1 MSSVGIAVI
10 LLSAIIK
17 GSVETKREANND
29 SAIADS
35 HRKKEKS
42 MTCHDIYCLRT
53 NIDFLKISVLNK
65 VFDLTSNHLT
75 TTFLNFVTSLMD
87 TSFDLF
93 LYLVHR

>member
-10 LLSAIIK
+10 LLSAIVK
-17 GSVETKREANND
+17 GSVGTKREANND

-35 HRKKEKS
+35 HHKKEKS
-42 MTCHDIYCLRT
+42 MMCHDVYCLGT
-53 NIDFLKISVLNK
+53 NIDFLKMSVLIK
-65 VFDLTSNHLT
+65 VFELTSNHLT
-75 TTFLNFVTSLMD
+75 ATFLNFVTSLMD